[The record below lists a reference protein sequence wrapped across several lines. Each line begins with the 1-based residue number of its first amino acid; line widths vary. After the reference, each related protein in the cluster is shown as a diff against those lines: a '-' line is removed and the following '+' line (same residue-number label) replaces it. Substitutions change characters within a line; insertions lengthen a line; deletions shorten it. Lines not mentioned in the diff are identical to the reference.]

1 MRMPRALPALLLA
14 ASIAACAAAPPARV
28 ADGCVMKRVA
38 ALPLHDARNFMLAPV
53 RLNGRAA
60 LFVVDTGAE
69 ASTLTPQAA
78 QALHLPSDP
87 DHNNVLLG
95 ISGPVRTH
103 NVRVHRMEIG
113 DVIRTD
119 QSFGLGEMPA
129 FPGQRLP
136 VVGLLGTDVLAQ
148 YELEL
153 DLPDGRMSLYAPHGC
168 AGFTPWP
175 DAVVVPFA
183 RTRTGL
189 AFVDAVVDG
198 STVRALLDT
207 GARTTLLARE
217 TAASLGVSAAALAD
231 DPPRVGIGIGMGNV
245 DFRQHRFAELGLPG
259 AMERDM
265 PANVAEMRLPG
276 VAMLLGADYL
286 GPRRIW
292 ISYATG
298 RLFLR

>member
-1 MRMPRALPALLLA
+1 MRLRRALAALLLA
-14 ASIAACAAAPPARV
+14 APLAACAAAPPPRR
-28 ADGCVMKRVA
+28 ADGCTMERVA

-78 QALHLPSDP
+78 QALHLPADP
-87 DHNNVLLG
+87 NHGSVLLG

-103 NVRVHRMEIG
+103 DVRVHRMEIG
-113 DVIRTD
+113 DVVRTD
-119 QSFGLGEMPA
+119 QTFGLGEMPA
-129 FPGQRLP
+129 FPGQHLP
-136 VVGLLGTDVLAQ
+136 VVGLLGTDVLSQ
-148 YELEL
+148 YEVEL
-153 DLPDGRMSLYAPHGC
+153 DLPGGRMSLYVPHGC
-168 AGFTPWP
+168 PAVAPWP
-175 DAVVVPFA
+175 DAVAVPFA

-217 TAASLGVSAAALAD
+217 TAASVGVSAAALAD
-231 DPPRVGIGIGMGNV
+231 DPPRIGIGIGMGNV

-259 AMERDM
+259 ALERNM

-286 GPRRIW
+286 GPRRLW